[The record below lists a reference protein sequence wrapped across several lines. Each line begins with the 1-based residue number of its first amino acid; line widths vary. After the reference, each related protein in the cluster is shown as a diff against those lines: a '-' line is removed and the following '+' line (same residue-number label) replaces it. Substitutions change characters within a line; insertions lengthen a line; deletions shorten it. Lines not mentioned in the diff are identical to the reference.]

1 MNFFNEMMAFLTANP
16 FFMAIMI
23 VCVIALI
30 GCIIAMVAVKKDR
43 KNKDKVEKRVAEA
56 EQKAKDEARAEAE
69 QKAAA
74 RKAVFDRL
82 DAQKEEAEKEE
93 AQKVVEEKKTAKKSP
108 AKKKS
113 APAQE
118 EMAVAEEKKE
128 EPAPAEEKPVEVKA
142 EKKKVAKKATPAPVE
157 EKKEEPAPAPAE
169 EKKEEPVVEKK
180 KTAKKPAKKAEP
192 APVEEKKE
200 EPAPAPAEEKKEEPV
215 VEKKKTA
222 KKPAKKAE
230 PAPVEEKKEE
240 PAPAPVEEPS
250 DESDTAV
257 IARYAGKWII
267 YHILTSENNPED
279 EMFFF
284 ELHASN
290 GEKLFSSEEYTS
302 YNGAVKGI
310 ATYKANIA
318 KDNFKIA
325 TTKKGDY
332 IFKIMSGKNTLLCNG
347 ENYGTK
353 VRCESAMKS
362 TKRFA
367 RTAIIDENVRD
378 LVVPVPT
385 ETDTEVAP
393 LPEGLTG
400 KWLISSRDVEDEK
413 VYFFELF
420 ANNGEKL
427 LSSEE
432 YTTYSGAVNGIQTHK
447 QNIAKGNFRISLTK
461 NGDYIYKLLNGNN
474 QLLCLGEHYKTKA
487 RCESAVESV
496 KRFSANSPTLTDSDH
511 VEEE

>member
-1 MNFFNEMMAFLTANP
+1 MNFFSEMMAFLTANP
-16 FFMAIMI
+16 FFMAILI
-23 VCVIALI
+23 IGVIALI
-30 GCIIAMVAVKKDR
+30 GCIVAMVAVKKDR
-43 KNKDKVEKRVAEA
+43 KNKDNVEKRVAEA
-56 EQKAKDEARAEAE
+56 EQKGKDEARAEAE

-93 AQKVVEEKKTAKKSP
+93 AQKVAEEKKTAKKSP
-108 AKKKS
+108 AKKK
-113 APAQE
+113 ATPAKE
-118 EMAVAEEKKE
+118 ELAVADEKKE
-128 EPAPAEEKPVEVKA
+128 EPAPVEEKPAEVKA
-142 EKKKVAKKATPAPVE
+142 
-157 EKKEEPAPAPAE
+157 
-169 EKKEEPVVEKK
+169 EKK

-200 EPAPAPAEEKKEEPV
+200 EPAPVEEKKEEPAPAEEKKAEPV
-215 VEKKKTA
+215 AEKKKTA
-222 KKPAKKAE
+222 KKPAKKVE

-240 PAPAPVEEPS
+240 PAPAPAEEPA

-257 IARYAGKWII
+257 IARYAGKWVV
-267 YHILTSENNPED
+267 YHVLTNANNPED
-279 EMFFF
+279 EMYFF

-290 GEKLFSSEEYTS
+290 GEKLFASEEYTS

-310 ATYKANIA
+310 QTYKSNIA

-367 RTAIIDENVRD
+367 RTAILDENVHD
-378 LVVPVPT
+378 LVIPVPT
-385 ETDTEVAP
+385 ETEAEVAP
-393 LPEGLTG
+393 LPDGAQG
-400 KWLISSRDVEDEK
+400 KWLISSRDVEEEK

-427 LSSEE
+427 LSSED
-432 YTTYSGAVNGIQTHK
+432 YTTYIGAVNGIQTHK

-474 QLLCLGEHYKTKA
+474 QLLCLGEHYKTKT

-496 KRFSANSPTLTDSDH
+496 KRFAANSPTLPDSDH
-511 VEEE
+511 VEE

>member
-142 EKKKVAKKATPAPVE
+142 EKKKVAKKAT
-157 EKKEEPAPAPAE
+157 
-169 EKKEEPVVEKK
+169 
-180 KTAKKPAKKAEP
+180 P